1 MTETIEESKCLA
13 SLAVFRELYNS
24 EKDIYGIIS
33 EFLVDLIISNSKHS
47 FNLTEITNLL
57 NQEYDFS
64 IPEAV
69 VRTSIN
75 RIKSINRIDGIY
87 TLDNL
92 SDLKSKN
99 VNVKK
104 EQIQNSNDIIIESL
118 FNYIEKH
125 LDKELSS
132 T

>member
-1 MTETIEESKCLA
+1 M
-13 SLAVFRELYNS
+13 
-24 EKDIYGIIS
+24 
-33 EFLVDLIISNSKHS
+33 VDLIISNSKHS